1 MASLRRDVQ
10 SIVDRLKQD
19 HGCSVRS
26 TGSGHHWF
34 VTRPGHKPVTVS
46 RTPSDQRAIRN
57 IKSDVRRYL
66 GVDLDERD

>member
-10 SIVDRLKQD
+10 SIVDRLKRD
-19 HGCSVRS
+19 HGCSAALS
-26 TGSGHHWF
+26 KAGHWR
-34 VTRPGHKPVTVS
+34 VTRPGHKPVTMS